1 MKSKFIEWLLV
12 QVINI
17 VAFFGRNSKI
27 YKHIEDESH
36 YVKVDVKLLFFIT
49 TIKILFPKSWHYN
62 DYSSKAIDLEPFS
75 RCRLDSNQFYM
86 PTPNEPNKF
95 VHVRN
100 PNIIGIYDDKKE
112 PGYNITYFYDKGIT
126 FRITKLIDYKTNSIV
141 TNCNFKLAVF
151 PEDLYCISSSGKL
164 YKITGFSIYDKQ
176 MFEDTAV
183 NIHLEVPLTSVSITS
198 RSYKYFISEYYLK
211 SVLPLY
217 KFSKEISTDLDESV
231 ISNINTLLKSKNEKT
246 NKSDI

>member
-17 VAFFGRNSKI
+17 VAFFGKNSKI
-27 YKHIEDESH
+27 YKHIEDESQ

-49 TIKILFPKSWHYN
+49 TIKILFPKSWLYN

-75 RCRLDSNQFYM
+75 RCTLDSNQFYM
-86 PTPNEPNKF
+86 PSPDNPNRF

-112 PGYNITYFYDKGIT
+112 PGCNITYFYDKGIT
-126 FRITKLIDYKTNSIV
+126 FRITKLVDFKTSSIV
-141 TNCNFKLAVF
+141 TDANFKLAVF
-151 PEDLYCISSSGKL
+151 PADLYCINSKGKL
-164 YKITGFSIYDKQ
+164 YKINYFNINDIR
-176 MFEDTAV
+176 MFEDV
-183 NIHLEVPLTSVSITS
+183 NVDIHLEVPLTSVSITPRAS
-198 RSYKYFISEYYLK
+198 KYFISEYHLK

-217 KFSKEISTDLDESV
+217 KFNKEISTDFTESSIV
-231 ISNINTLLKSKNEKT
+231 ELHNLLKYKNEKT
-246 NKSDI
+246 DKLDI